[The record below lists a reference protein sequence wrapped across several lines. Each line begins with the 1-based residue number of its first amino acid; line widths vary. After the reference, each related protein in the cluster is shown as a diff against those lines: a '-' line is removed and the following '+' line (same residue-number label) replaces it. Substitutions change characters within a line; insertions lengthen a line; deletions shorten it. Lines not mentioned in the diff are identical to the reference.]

1 MNIILKVI
9 KIIKMNDVYWIYED
23 KFIFKPEFNESIDKY
38 VDVIKNYSQLIF
50 SDYDNLQI
58 FIKINNKYLPKYDKN
73 YKESK
78 FNHLLIKTLI
88 SLTSLK
94 HLTFSNL
101 YDKLLSN
108 SLDNLTSL
116 THLTFGRVFN
126 QPLLNSLNNLICLTH
141 LTFGYNFNKPLEESL
156 NNLSS
161 LTHLTFGYNFNQLP
175 IKFL

>member
-1 MNIILKVI
+1 
-9 KIIKMNDVYWIYED
+9 MNDVYWIHDD
-23 KFIFKPEFNESIDKY
+23 KFIFKPEFNEPIDKY
-38 VDVIKNYSQLIF
+38 VGVIKNYSQLIF
-50 SDYDNLQI
+50 SDYDDLEI
-58 FIKINNKYLPKYDKN
+58 YIETNNKYLDKYDKN

-116 THLTFGRVFN
+116 THEYYMVVHL
-126 QPLLNSLNNLICLTH
+126 QPLH
-141 LTFGYNFNKPLEESL
+141 P
-156 NNLSS
+156 
-161 LTHLTFGYNFNQLP
+161 
-175 IKFL
+175 